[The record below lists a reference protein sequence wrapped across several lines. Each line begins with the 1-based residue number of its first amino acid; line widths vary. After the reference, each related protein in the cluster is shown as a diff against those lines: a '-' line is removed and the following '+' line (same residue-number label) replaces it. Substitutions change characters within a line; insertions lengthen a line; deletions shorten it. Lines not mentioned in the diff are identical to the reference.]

1 MKLSDAEVK
10 AVREIAVEADAIPG
24 ERYDP
29 VNMKRLFVDTPE
41 LK

>member
-10 AVREIAVEADAIPG
+10 AVREIAVEADAMPG
-24 ERYDP
+24 DRYNP
-29 VNMKRLFVDTPE
+29 MLMKMLFVDTPE

>member
-24 ERYDP
+24 DRYDP
-29 VNMKRLFVDTPE
+29 TMMKNLFVDTPE

>member
-24 ERYDP
+24 DRYDP
-29 VNMKRLFVDTPE
+29 KLMKMLFVDTPE
-41 LK
+41 LE

>member
-10 AVREIAVEADAIPG
+10 AVRKIALEADAMPG

-29 VNMKRLFVDTPE
+29 MMMKMLFVDTPE